1 MAIVV
6 QSLNLSIGSYT
17 NFAGMFLL
25 NFIFYFFLVIFII
38 GIVIR
43 LFLRYWLRRTFGN
56 NKQNNR
62 QNQANNTYNAPKKKK
77 FINRNDGDYIDYEEV
92 K

>member
-1 MAIVV
+1 MAIVI

-17 NFAGMFLL
+17 NLAGMFLL

-38 GIVIR
+38 GLVIR

-62 QNQANNTYNAPKKKK
+62 QKQANNAPQKKK
-77 FINRNDGDYIDYEEV
+77 FINKDEGDYIDYEEV